1 MGGAG
6 KSQLALSYL
15 AYYRTEY
22 DATFWIQAD
31 QAASIDRDFL
41 AIYRLMPQSSFLPP
55 PAPAEVKQAVLSW
68 FARESGKWL
77 LVFDGADYLL
87 KTDRDYVPLSEY
99 FPASLNIH
107 IIITSRASIAK
118 ALSTFEGV
126 PVGDLEES
134 QSVELFLNCAE
145 IQSSQEEVLSQ
156 VKEIVH
162 EMGHL
167 ALAISIAGKFVSQNP
182 RLRSNL
188 SEYLKDFRRRRH
200 NLLSEKPEEL
210 IERYNH
216 SVMTV
221 WETSYSAVNE
231 QLPEACRLLTLLSF
245 IHYEDIFVELFGLD
259 SDSNSISGSASIAST
274 DAIAVSD
281 SVPDSDSNSD
291 SISGLSSIPVIPWT
305 SIFNS
310 HINMDLHRL
319 EGCFMLLEKYSLCQ
333 RQETQNSYSIHRLIH
348 CWGYDRLQGDGDEI
362 KKFWH
367 AASQFLQEYVE
378 AIGDSSSTPA
388 SKLRLVPH
396 LVENAQSYRRISK
409 PFLWDQ
415 CRPLRFLE
423 SFAHF
428 FADIGRWHE
437 AELVRT
443 EVLKDKRQIL
453 GNEHPDTLNE
463 MDKLATTLQQQ
474 GQLSKA
480 AEIQR
485 EALQKKQRILGD
497 KHPNTLIAM
506 GNLASILRSQ
516 GQLSTA
522 AEMHRDVLQKT
533 QRVLGSEH
541 PNTLITANNL
551 AMALRDQGQ
560 LSEAAEMWRELL
572 QKSQRILG
580 SEHAD
585 TLITTNNLGIALRDQ
600 GQLSEAAEM
609 WRELLPKLQRILGDK
624 HPTTLNTMH
633 SLAYML
639 SDQGQFV
646 EAVEISRV
654 VLEKTRR
661 ILGNEHPDTL
671 LSMHNLAYIL
681 NAQGQFDE
689 ALGILR
695 DVVEKRTRILGDE
708 HPGTLLSMQNL
719 AYTLDKH
726 GQFDEALGISRD
738 VTGRSRRILG
748 NEHPQT
754 LLSMHSLA
762 YILYDQGQFDE
773 ALGIMRDV
781 IEKRAQSLGDD
792 HPDTILSMKLLSEIL
807 SRKNK
812 LHTRVGRKLRRLRD
826 SIRSP
831 RE

>member
-1 MGGAG
+1 MASSTEFHAPVTGHYNIPAPHASHGGSNNFYFNAPSNSTNTNSPRRPIPSYPLHSIAPTKTFVQRPALRESIREQLLRPLDVNRPGEVKKVGVWGMGGAG

-55 PAPAEVKQAVLSW
+55 PAPAEVKLAVLSW

-99 FPASLNIH
+99 FPASSNIH

-145 IQSSQEEVLSQ
+145 MQSSQEKVLSQ

-162 EMGHL
+162 EMGYL
-167 ALAISIAGKFVSQNP
+167 ALAINIAGKFVSQNP

-188 SEYLKDFRRRRH
+188 SEYLTDFRRRRH

-221 WETSYSAVNE
+221 WETSYSAVYE

-245 IHYEDIFVELFGLD
+245 IHNEDIFLEMFGLD
-259 SDSNSISGSASIAST
+259 SESNSISGPDSAAST
-274 DAIAVSD
+274 DAIAVL
-281 SVPDSDSNSD
+281 D
-291 SISGLSSIPVIPWT
+291 SISDSDAISDLRSISVIPWT
-305 SIFNS
+305 SIFKS
-310 HINMDLHRL
+310 QIDMDFHRL
-319 EGCFMLLEKYSLCQ
+319 EECFSLLEKYSLCQ
-333 RQETQNSYSIHRLIH
+333 SQATRNSYSIHRLIH
-348 CWGYDRLQGDGDEI
+348 CWGYDRKQGDGDEI

-367 AASQFLQEYVE
+367 AASQFLKEYLE

-396 LVENAQSYRRISK
+396 LVENTQSYRRISK
-409 PFLWDQ
+409 TFLWDQ
-415 CRPLRFLE
+415 CGPLRYLE
-423 SFAHF
+423 GFAQF
-428 FADIGRWHE
+428 FSDIGRWQE
-437 AELVRT
+437 AELVHT
-443 EVLKDKRQIL
+443 EVLKDKSQTL
-453 GNEHPDTLNE
+453 GNEHPNTLTAMEN
-463 MDKLATTLQQQ
+463 LATTLLTR

-485 EALQKKQRILGD
+485 EVLQKKQRILGNENP
-497 KHPNTLIAM
+497 HTLIAM

-516 GQLSTA
+516 GQLSA
-522 AEMHRDVLQKT
+522 SAEMQ
-533 QRVLGSEH
+533 
-541 PNTLITANNL
+541 
-551 AMALRDQGQ
+551 
-560 LSEAAEMWRELL
+560 RELL
-572 QKSQRILG
+572 LKLQRILG
-580 SEHAD
+580 SEHPY
-585 TLITTNNLGIALRDQ
+585 TLTTTNNLALTLRDQ

-609 WRELLPKLQRILGDK
+609 WRELLPKLQRIRGSE
-624 HPTTLNTMH
+624 HPDTLTTMNN
-633 SLAYML
+633 LAITL
-639 SDQGQFV
+639 RDQGQFD
-646 EAVEISRV
+646 EAVEISKD
-654 VLEKTRR
+654 VLEKSRR

-671 LSMHNLAYIL
+671 LSMHNLAFILDDQGQFDGALGILRDVTEKRARILGNEHHSTLLSMHTLAFIL

-689 ALGILR
+689 ALGIFR
-695 DVVEKRTRILGDE
+695 DVVDKR
-708 HPGTLLSMQNL
+708 
-719 AYTLDKH
+719 A
-726 GQFDEALGISRD
+726 
-738 VTGRSRRILG
+738 RILG
-748 NEHPQT
+748 N
-754 LLSMHSLA
+754 
-762 YILYDQGQFDE
+762 
-773 ALGIMRDV
+773 
-781 IEKRAQSLGDD
+781 K
-792 HPDTILSMKLLSEIL
+792 HPDTISSMQLLSEIL
-807 SRKNK
+807 SRK
-812 LHTRVGRKLRRLRD
+812 RIVV
-826 SIRSP
+826 
-831 RE
+831 

>member
-1 MGGAG
+1 MMASSTEFHAPVTGHYNIPAPHASHGGTNNFYFNTPSSSANTNSPRRPIPSYPLHSIAPTKTFVQRPTLRESIREQLLRPLDVNRPGEVKKVGVWGMGGAG

-15 AYYRTEY
+15 AYYRTHY

-31 QAASIDRDFL
+31 QTASIDRDFL
-41 AIYRLMPQSSFLPP
+41 AIYRLIPQTSFLPP
-55 PAPAEVKQAVLSW
+55 TGPAEVKQAVLSW

-87 KTDRDYVPLSEY
+87 KTDKDYVPLSEY
-99 FPASLNIH
+99 FPASSNIH
-107 IIITSRASIAK
+107 IIITSRSSIAK

-145 IQSSQEEVLSQ
+145 IQSSQERVLSQ
-156 VKEIVH
+156 VKEIAH

-167 ALAISIAGKFVSQNP
+167 ALAINIAGRFVSQNP

-210 IERYNH
+210 VERYNH

-221 WETSYSAVNE
+221 WETSYSAVYE

-245 IHYEDIFVELFGLD
+245 IHNEDIFLELFGLD
-259 SDSNSISGSASIAST
+259 SDSNSISGSDSIAST

-310 HINMDLHRL
+310 HTNMDFHRL

-367 AASQFLQEYVE
+367 AASQFLQEYLE
-378 AIGDSSSTPA
+378 AIGDSLSTPA

-396 LVENAQSYRRISK
+396 LVENTQSYRRISK

-415 CRPLRFLE
+415 CGQLRSLE

-437 AELVRT
+437 AELVFT
-443 EVLKDKRQIL
+443 EVLRDKRQIL
-453 GNEHPDTLNE
+453 GNEHPDTLNA
-463 MDKLATTLQQQ
+463 MDKLATTLQKQ

-485 EALQKKQRILGD
+485 EALQKKQ
-497 KHPNTLIAM
+497 
-506 GNLASILRSQ
+506 
-516 GQLSTA
+516 
-522 AEMHRDVLQKT
+522 
-533 QRVLGSEH
+533 
-541 PNTLITANNL
+541 
-551 AMALRDQGQ
+551 
-560 LSEAAEMWRELL
+560 
-572 QKSQRILG
+572 
-580 SEHAD
+580 
-585 TLITTNNLGIALRDQ
+585 
-600 GQLSEAAEM
+600 
-609 WRELLPKLQRILGDK
+609 
-624 HPTTLNTMH
+624 
-633 SLAYML
+633 
-639 SDQGQFV
+639 
-646 EAVEISRV
+646 
-654 VLEKTRR
+654 R

-695 DVVEKRTRILGDE
+695 DVTEKRARILGNE
-708 HPGTLLSMQNL
+708 HPVTLLSMHNL
-719 AYTLDKH
+719 AYTLDNQ

-738 VTGRSRRILG
+738 VTERSRRILG

-762 YILYDQGQFDE
+762 YILYDQGQCDE

-781 IEKRAQSLGDD
+781 IEKRARILGDE
-792 HPDTILSMKLLSEIL
+792 HPDTISSMKLLSESL
-807 SRKNK
+807 SGKRIVRFRSKGVNK
-812 LHTRVGRKLRRLRD
+812 LHTRVGRELRRLRD